1 MSLIAL
7 TRAVPD
13 AIARCELTH
22 LERMPIDLAAAR
34 RQHEAY
40 EQVLASCGCTVRPIP
55 PAHGLA
61 DSVFVEDAAVV
72 LDEVAVVTRL
82 GAASRRAETAGVAAA
97 LAPFRRVVSISG
109 PATLDGGDVLRI
121 GRTLY
126 VGVGSR
132 TNDEG
137 ARQLEAA
144 AAPQGYD
151 VVRVPSGPCLHLK
164 SAVTSI
170 GPDAILVNPAW
181 TDPARF
187 AGSRAIAVDPAEPF
201 AANVL
206 LVQGVVLCAAQFPRT
221 AGRLRDA
228 GLVVQTID
236 MSELA
241 KAEGGLTCCSLV
253 FTAR

>member
-22 LERMPIDLAAAR
+22 LERVPIDLEAAR

-40 EQVLASCGCTVRPIP
+40 QRVLAACGCAVVPIP
-55 PAHGLA
+55 SAHALA

-72 LDEVAVVTRL
+72 LDGVAIVTRP
-82 GAASRRAETAGVAAA
+82 GASSRRAETAGVAAA
-97 LAPFRRVVSISG
+97 LAPFRSLVRISA
-109 PATLDGGDVLRI
+109 PATLDGGDVLRL

-132 TNDEG
+132 TNDAG
-137 ARQLEAA
+137 AAQLEAA
-144 AAPQGYD
+144 AAPHGYE
-151 VVRVPSGPCLHLK
+151 VVRVPAGPCLHLK

-181 TDPARF
+181 ADPARF
-187 AGSRAIAVDPAEPF
+187 AGCRAITVDPAEPF

-206 LVQGVVLCAAQFPRT
+206 LVQGTILCAAQFPRT
-221 AGRLRDA
+221 ADRLRAA
-228 GLVVQTID
+228 GLTVQPID
-236 MSELA
+236 RSELA
-241 KAEGGLTCCSLV
+241 KAEGGLTCCSLLLE
-253 FTAR
+253 A